1 MITNWFKLS
10 QTQSYSQYTVKDK
23 DTLSSIAKNVLG
35 DEKRWQEI
43 AKLNPQINPN
53 RIKAGMVIN
62 MPAAQKPQP
71 AQQPVAAEQGQPPA
85 NTEYYTIQANDTLTG
100 IAELKLGNPGRWKE
114 IEKLNPQLD
123 PRRMQPGTKIIIP
136 KSITSTKIE
145 SIEKSKFSGDAL
157 KALKDEISRKEGGY
171 GSYNRGKSGDT
182 PNPKIDITKLTV
194 GEIMTRQNSVLGRPR
209 DFFAVGKYQFIPTT
223 LASAVADKRTGVK
236 VTDLFSPQTQEKLF
250 IHLLYKQPAVMSYLN
265 GKSNDIDAAINALA
279 AEFAS
284 LPMTSGKGKYDG
296 DKAKNKASGGL
307 QRVEKIKSILK
318 ELRNSGMFK

>member
-10 QTQSYSQYTVKDK
+10 QAQSYSQYTVKDK

-62 MPAAQKPQP
+62 IPASQQHQQ
-71 AQQPVAAEQGQPPA
+71 AQQPVVAEQGQLPA
-85 NTEYYTIQANDTLTG
+85 NTEYYTIQTNDTLTG

-145 SIEKSKFSGDAL
+145 SREKSKFSGDAL
-157 KALKDEISRKEGGY
+157 NALKDEISRKEGGY

-182 PNPKIDITKLTV
+182 PK
-194 GEIMTRQNSVLGRPR
+194 
-209 DFFAVGKYQFIPTT
+209 
-223 LASAVADKRTGVK
+223 
-236 VTDLFSPQTQEKLF
+236 
-250 IHLLYKQPAVMSYLN
+250 
-265 GKSNDIDAAINALA
+265 
-279 AEFAS
+279 
-284 LPMTSGKGKYDG
+284 
-296 DKAKNKASGGL
+296 
-307 QRVEKIKSILK
+307 
-318 ELRNSGMFK
+318 